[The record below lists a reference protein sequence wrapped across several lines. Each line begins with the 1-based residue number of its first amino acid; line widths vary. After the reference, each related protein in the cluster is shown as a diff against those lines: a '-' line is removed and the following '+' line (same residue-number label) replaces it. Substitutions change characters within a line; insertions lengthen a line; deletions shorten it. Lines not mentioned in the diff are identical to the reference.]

1 MMDTTAQ
8 LYELD
13 ATDWKR
19 GVYDDITATFRAPI
33 VNWIF
38 RTLMA
43 NDPAFTRRM
52 WGRVKPVFSTRA
64 FGEFSVA
71 YRDAALAAVEE
82 STTLPTYRFDH
93 LDVSPVEYAEL
104 RGQLA
109 TFDIVAPRLAV
120 LFEVLDRSLHGETL
134 GGDPADSRAST
145 APLPTWLDTD
155 RGRPATMAPIDDLP
169 ADISETVDDIRAFH
183 GFDPDSLPSI
193 YRCLAQW
200 PGFLN
205 ALWNDLTPV
214 LRGEAFDDA
223 CERTDVLV
231 EEFVETM
238 AFDPGVTP
246 ETLTAWGVDDDQ
258 VGELQDLFAEFN
270 GGPVATV
277 LPAIPL
283 FATTVDAVGERSMG

>member
-1 MMDTTAQ
+1 MDTQKQ

-13 ATDWKR
+13 ATGWQR
-19 GVYDDITATFRAPI
+19 GVYDDITTTFRAPI

-43 NDPAFTRRM
+43 NDPAFTRRL

-71 YRDAALAAVEE
+71 YRDAVLTAAES
-82 STTLPTYRFDH
+82 STTLPTYRFDQ
-93 LDVSPVEYAEL
+93 LDVSSVEYAEL

-120 LFEVLDRSLHGETL
+120 LFETLDRSLHGEVL
-134 GGDPADSRAST
+134 GGDPEESRATT
-145 APLPTWLDTD
+145 APLPTWLDRD
-155 RGRPATMAPIDDLP
+155 RGRPATMVPLDAVPGEV
-169 ADISETVDDIRAFH
+169 SETVDDVRTFH
-183 GFDPDSLPSI
+183 GFDADSLPSV

-200 PGFLN
+200 PDFLN
-205 ALWNDLTPV
+205 TAWDDLAPT
-214 LRGEAFDDA
+214 LRGAAFGDA
-223 CERTDVLV
+223 REGTETLV
-231 EEFVETM
+231 TEFVDTM

-246 ETLTAWGVDDDQ
+246 ETMATWGLDDDRI
-258 VGELQDLFAEFN
+258 EALQDLFAQFN

-283 FATTVDAVGERSMG
+283 FATTVDAVGERSIG

>member
-1 MMDTTAQ
+1 MDTQKQ

-13 ATDWKR
+13 ATGWQR
-19 GVYDDITATFRAPI
+19 GVYDDITTTFRAPI

-43 NDPAFTRRM
+43 NDPAFTRRL

-71 YRDAALAAVEE
+71 YRDTVLAAAEA
-82 STTLPTYRFDH
+82 STTLSTYRFDQ

-109 TFDIVAPRLAV
+109 TFDVVAPRLAV
-120 LFEVLDRSLHGETL
+120 LFETLDRSLHGEVL
-134 GGDPADSRAST
+134 GGDPADSRATT
-145 APLPTWLDTD
+145 APLPTWLDRD
-155 RGRPATMAPIDDLP
+155 RGRPATMVPLDAVPGEV
-169 ADISETVDDIRAFH
+169 SETVDAVRTFH
-183 GFDPDSLPSI
+183 GFDADSLPSV

-200 PGFLN
+200 PDFLN
-205 ALWNDLTPV
+205 TAWDDLAPT
-214 LRGEAFDDA
+214 LRGAAFDDA
-223 CERTDVLV
+223 REGTETLV
-231 EEFVETM
+231 TEFVDTM

-246 ETLTAWGVDDDQ
+246 ETMATWGLGDDRIEA
-258 VGELQDLFAEFN
+258 VQDLFAQFN

-283 FATTVDAVGERSMG
+283 FATTVDAVGERSIG